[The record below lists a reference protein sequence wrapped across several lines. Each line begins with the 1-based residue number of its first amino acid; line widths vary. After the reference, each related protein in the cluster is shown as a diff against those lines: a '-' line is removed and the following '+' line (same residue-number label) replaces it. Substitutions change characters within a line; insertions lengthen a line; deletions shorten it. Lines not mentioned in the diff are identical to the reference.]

1 MLLGVGNGL
10 LLPSATAGVMSVRP
24 ELAGSAAGLSGALMI
39 AGGAALATLAGIA
52 LAGGH
57 RATPLLAIMLG
68 SALATLAAL
77 ALLRRGR

>member
-1 MLLGVGNGL
+1 MTTT
-10 LLPSATAGVMSVRP
+10 TAPVTTAHTEKKR
-24 ELAGSAAGLSGALMI
+24 AAWVALMI